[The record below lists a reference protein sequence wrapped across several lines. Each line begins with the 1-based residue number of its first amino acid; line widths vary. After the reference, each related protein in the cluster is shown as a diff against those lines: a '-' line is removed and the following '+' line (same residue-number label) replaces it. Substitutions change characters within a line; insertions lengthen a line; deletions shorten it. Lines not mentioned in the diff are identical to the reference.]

1 MKIQKLLKVSAVIV
15 MITIF
20 ASVFSLV
27 MLNRAVSEE
36 REASISQLE
45 LERQA
50 NQLLRASDYLT
61 EQAQSYVQYG
71 EQQYLNN
78 YWEEVNET
86 KRREEAI
93 ERLEELGVSEEHFH
107 ILFQAQAESNALI
120 DVEDEAMTLAGSGD
134 YDSARQLMFGDAYVQ
149 QKEKIVSLTES
160 FIEAI
165 GNEAAS
171 TTLAATEEAE
181 IWMMVVYVSLITL
194 SFVIIFTFLAL
205 GKKIK
210 SLRIITDKLTELSTS
225 DGDLT
230 SRVEVTSKDEVG
242 EIATSFNTFVEK
254 VRRIVVDLATVSE
267 TVAASS
273 EELTATT
280 DESSR
285 AASDVARV
293 MTEISDGA
301 ESQANDTTRGAEEI
315 AQLGERIDADKVL
328 MKELNEATEQMNI
341 QVQQGLEAV
350 NALNKASKDN
360 VKVSVSV
367 EEIIHDTNESVMHIE
382 KASGMILNIAEQTN
396 LLALNAAIEAARAG
410 ESGKG
415 FAVVA
420 DEIRKLAEESRT
432 FTDQIMQVINHLTEK
447 TDSAVELM
455 REARGI
461 VNIQNES
468 VKSTTAQFTQLNTII
483 ESVKDRA
490 IKLQESAQIMNQ
502 QKESV
507 VEVISNLSA
516 ISEENAAGTEEV
528 ASTVEELNASIEDI
542 AHASESLA
550 KQAEDIQAQIN
561 QFKY

>member
-15 MITIF
+15 MITIV

-36 REASISQLE
+36 REAAASQLE

>member
-1 MKIQKLLKVSAVIV
+1 MKIQKLLKVSAAIV
-15 MITIF
+15 MIAII

-36 REASISQLE
+36 REASSTQLE

-50 NQLLRASDYLT
+50 TQLLRASDYLT
-61 EQAQSYVQYG
+61 DQAQSFVQFG
-71 EQQYLNN
+71 EQQYFNN
-78 YWEEVNET
+78 YWQEVNET

-93 ERLEELGVSEEHFH
+93 ERLEVLGVSEEHFQ
-107 ILFQAQAESNALI
+107 ILSQAQAESNALI
-120 DVEDEAMTLAGSGD
+120 DVEEEAMAFASAGD
-134 YDSARQLMFGDAYVQ
+134 YDSARELMFGAVYVQ
-149 QKEKIVSLTES
+149 QKEKITSLTES

-165 GNEAAS
+165 ENEAAS
-171 TTLAATEEAE
+171 AALAATEEAE
-181 IWMMVVYVSLITL
+181 IWMMVVYGSLITL
-194 SFVIIFTFLAL
+194 VIVIIFTFIAL
-205 GKKIK
+205 GKKVK
-210 SLRIITDKLTELSTS
+210 GLRIITDKLMELATS
-225 DGDLT
+225 EGDLT
-230 SRVEVTSKDEVG
+230 SRVDVMSKDEVG
-242 EIATSFNTFVEK
+242 EIATSFNTFVDK
-254 VRRIVVDLATVSE
+254 VRRIIVDLAAVSE

-280 DESSR
+280 DESNR

-301 ESQANDTTRGAEEI
+301 ENQANDTTRGAEEI
-315 AQLGERIDADKVL
+315 AQLGEQIETDIVL
-328 MKELNEATEQMNI
+328 MKELSEATEQMNS
-341 QVQQGLEAV
+341 QVQQGLAAV

-360 VKVSVSV
+360 VKVSISV
-367 EEIIHDTNESVMHIE
+367 EEIILDTNESVTHIE

-432 FTDQIMQVINHLTEK
+432 FTDQIMKVIQHLTEK
-447 TDSAVELM
+447 TDRAVELM

-461 VNIQNES
+461 VDIQNKS
-468 VKSTTAQFTQLNTII
+468 VESTTTQFQQLNTII

-490 IKLQESAQIMNQ
+490 IQLQESAHIMNQ
-502 QKESV
+502 QKETV

-542 AHASESLA
+542 ANASESLA